1 MKYCAKQYFFR
12 AAICLLCAEVD
23 IRPKLKTYANMY
35 PALED
40 SREYQLILCLLE
52 CVEDADEEG
61 FANAIRKF
69 DSVSQLSQWHVTML
83 LRVKNQITDSPN
95 LR

>member
-12 AAICLLCAEVD
+12 AAICLLCTEVD
-23 IRPKLKTYANMY
+23 VRPKFHTYVNMY

-40 SREYQLILCLLE
+40 SREYQLIQYLLG
-52 CVEDADEEG
+52 CMEDADEEG
-61 FANAIRKF
+61 FTCAVRKF
-69 DSVSQLSQWHVTML
+69 DSVSQLSQWHITML
-83 LRVKNQITDSPN
+83 LRVKNQITNIPD

>member
-1 MKYCAKQYFFR
+1 
-12 AAICLLCAEVD
+12 
-23 IRPKLKTYANMY
+23 MY

-52 CVEDADEEG
+52 CIEDGDEEG

-83 LRVKNQITDSPN
+83 LRVKNQITDAHD

>member
-12 AAICLLCAEVD
+12 AAICLLCTEVD
-23 IRPKLKTYANMY
+23 IRPKLHIYVNMY
-35 PALED
+35 PAFED

-52 CVEDADEEG
+52 CMEDGDEEG
-61 FANAIRKF
+61 FANSIRKF
-69 DSVSQLSQWHVTML
+69 DSVSQLSQWHITML
-83 LRVKNQITDSPN
+83 LRVKNQITVFPD